1 MTWRLQLTGKVK
13 LIRLV
18 TGEDIVSEVSFNDS
32 ENAHVFT
39 NPIIVVAMPGPPGQ
53 PPNIGFAPWMPYSK
67 DRKFLIADKNV
78 ITMTEPLPQFVQ
90 QYTEINSK
98 IALPNKSLILPG
110 K

>member
-1 MTWRLQLTGKVK
+1 MADKIQ

-18 TGEDIVSEVSFNDS
+18 TGEDIVSEAKVA
-32 ENAHVFT
+32 ENGVTLT

-67 DRKFLIADKNV
+67 DRKFLIADKNI
-78 ITMTEPLPQFVQ
+78 ITMTEPLPQFVH
-90 QYTEINSK
+90 QYNEINSK
-98 IALPNKSLILPG
+98 LSLPIKTLILPG